1 MRIERYLRELQFAGR
16 QFAHG
21 IFQANAADVA
31 VRRNS
36 HRSGEFARKV
46 EGTVACAAACAAA
59 LRAAISKKDDAI
71 FFFFLLL

>member
-1 MRIERYLRELQFAGR
+1 MGTYYFST
-16 QFAHG
+16 HG
-21 IFQANAADVA
+21 TD
-31 VRRNS
+31 
-36 HRSGEFARKV
+36 RSGVLLALEV